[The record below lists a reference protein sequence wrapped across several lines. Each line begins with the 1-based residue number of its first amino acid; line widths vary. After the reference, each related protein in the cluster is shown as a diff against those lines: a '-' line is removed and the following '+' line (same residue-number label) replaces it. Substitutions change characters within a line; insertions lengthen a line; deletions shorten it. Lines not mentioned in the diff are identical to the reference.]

1 MNTLPPASPRRDEW
15 RKTQRISLNHTLLK
29 ILLANLFL
37 MTIYEMLKQQLFPHI
52 TIWQSHI
59 VTIIFSS
66 SVTTMIAFL
75 VLRRW
80 NLLYDRAIAELE
92 RRVAAETALHTSE
105 QRYREQL
112 HFLQSLIDSLP
123 TPLFYK
129 DTEGIYQ
136 GCNQKFA
143 EMLGFSKE
151 EIVGKTVYEISPP
164 QQADKYYTMDN
175 ALFANPGA
183 QVYEYTVVGSDGARS
198 DVVFHKATYNRADGT
213 LGGLVGV
220 ILDISAHKQTEEAL
234 SRRAAQLTLLSNVS
248 SEIAALLHL
257 EDIFH
262 RITTLV
268 QERFGYHHVG
278 LFSVDHERG
287 ILEMRS
293 RAGAFDHL
301 FPPEHTITFG
311 DGMVGWV
318 GQHGQTLLANDVEA
332 EPRYVNFYPDVLPT
346 QSELSVPIRLGEH
359 GDEEIVGVI
368 DVQSPEPD
376 AFDEI
381 DVMVIETLADQVAV
395 AIANARL
402 YQDVQ
407 RELREREQAEAA
419 LRASEARYHT
429 ISDLISDIAYAFRVE
444 ENGSLSC
451 EWMTGPFDQLN
462 KINATQITIAE
473 IEQWIH
479 PADLPAFQKA
489 NQNLLAGEPQEIEIR
504 LGNGDVEETWLYIRN
519 HPVWDMTSQRVVRII
534 GAAQDITERKQM
546 EQQILRTER
555 LAAMGHI
562 TATLAHEIKNPLQ
575 AIRSNLE
582 LVRDFPLESD
592 ERTESLNLSYH
603 EIERLTEIT
612 ERILS
617 FSRAGKLEQRPVKLP
632 RRVRHILDLL
642 RPSLQKNDI
651 TVQLDLPPDLPPV
664 LGEAEQI
671 EQVLLNLIL
680 NAIEAMRNGGVLGI
694 DAQIKPN
701 TVELNFSNDG
711 PPILEKRLPHI
722 FEPFF
727 TTKPDGIGLGL
738 FISHHIIGQ
747 HNGALRAENLPDEQG
762 VVFTIELPRADIDVD
777 QNAERE
783 AVA

>member
-1 MNTLPPASPRRDEW
+1 MKTSQSAPSRRDEFQ
-15 RKTQRISLNHTLLK
+15 KTPRFNLNRTLFK
-29 ILLANLFL
+29 ILLVTLL
-37 MTIYEMLKQQLFPHI
+37 VMTMYEVTKQQFFPQI
-52 TIWQSHI
+52 TFWQSNI

-66 SVTTMIAFL
+66 LITTLIAYL
-75 VLRRW
+75 ALRHW
-80 NLLYDRAIAELE
+80 NQLHDRAIEELE
-92 RRVAAETALHTSE
+92 RRVAAEAALHTSE
-105 QRYREQL
+105 QRGREQL
-112 HFLQSLIDSLP
+112 HFWQSLIDSLP

-129 DTEGIYQ
+129 GTDGVYQ

-143 EMLGFSKE
+143 EMLGRSKD
-151 EIVGKTVYEISPP
+151 EIIGKTVYEVSPP
-164 QQADKYYTMDN
+164 KHAEKYDEMDST
-175 ALFANPGA
+175 LFDNPGT
-183 QVYEYTVVGSDGARS
+183 QVYEYPVAGSDGTFK
-198 DVVFHKATYNRADGT
+198 DVVFHKATYHRADGT

-262 RITTLV
+262 RITSLV
-268 QERFGYHHVG
+268 QRRFGYHHVG
-278 LFSVDHERG
+278 LFSVDHARG
-287 ILEMRS
+287 ILEMRA

-301 FPPEHTITFG
+301 FPPEHEITYG

-318 GQHGQTLLANDVEA
+318 AEHGQTLLANDVEA
-332 EPRYVNFYPDVLPT
+332 EPHYVNFYPDVLPT
-346 QSELSVPIRLGEH
+346 QSELSIPIRLGEN
-359 GDEEIVGVI
+359 EEIVGVL
-368 DVQSPEPD
+368 DLQSPEPD

-381 DVMVIETLADQVAV
+381 DVMVMETLADQIAV

-444 ENGSLSC
+444 ENGALYC
-451 EWMTGPFDQLN
+451 EWMTGPFNRLN
-462 KINATQITIAE
+462 EINATQITIDE
-473 IEQWIH
+473 IERWIH
-479 PADLPAFQKA
+479 PDDLPAFREAQEL
-489 NQNLLAGEPQEIEIR
+489 LLAGEPQEIEIR
-504 LGNGDVEETWLYIRN
+504 LGDDEDVKETWLHIRN
-519 HPVWDMTSQRVVRII
+519 HPVWDMTEQRVVRVI

-582 LVRDFPLESD
+582 LVRDFPLELD
-592 ERTESLNLSYH
+592 ERIESLNLIYR

-617 FSRAGKLEQRPVKLP
+617 FSRSGKLEKHPVKLR
-632 RRVRHILDLL
+632 RRVRHTLDLL
-642 RPSLQKNDI
+642 QPSLQKNDI
-651 TVQLDLPPDLPPV
+651 TVKLNLPPDLPPA

-671 EQVLLNLIL
+671 DQVLLNLTL
-680 NAIEAMRNGGVLGI
+680 NAIEAMRNGGILEI
-694 DAQIKPN
+694 TAQAEPEM
-701 TVELNFSNDG
+701 VELNLINSG
-711 PPILEKRLPHI
+711 PPIPEKRLPHL

-727 TTKPDGIGLGL
+727 TTKPEGIGLGL

-747 HNGALRAENLPDEQG
+747 HNGTLKAENLPEERG
-762 VVFTIELPRADIDVD
+762 VTFNIELPRADIDANQD
-777 QNAERE
+777 AEME
-783 AVA
+783 TKE

>member
-1 MNTLPPASPRRDEW
+1 
-15 RKTQRISLNHTLLK
+15 
-29 ILLANLFL
+29 
-37 MTIYEMLKQQLFPHI
+37 MTIYEVIKQQLFPQI

-66 SVTTMIAFL
+66 TVTTLIAFL

-80 NLLYDRAIAELE
+80 NLLYDRAIEELG
-92 RRVAAETALHTSE
+92 RRVVAETALHTSE

-112 HFLQSLIDSLP
+112 RFLQFLIDSLP

-129 DTEGIYQ
+129 DTNGIYQ
-136 GCNQKFA
+136 GCNRQFA
-143 EMLGFSKE
+143 EMLNLSKE

-164 QQADKYYTMDN
+164 EQAAKYEKMDN
-175 ALFANPGA
+175 ALFENPGT
-183 QVYEYTVVGSDGARS
+183 QVYEYTVIGSDGSRR
-198 DVVFHKATYNRADGT
+198 DVVFHKATYDRADGT

-220 ILDISAHKQTEEAL
+220 ILDISDHKATEETL
-234 SRRAAQLTLLSNVS
+234 SRRAAQLILLSNIS
-248 SEIAALLHL
+248 SEIAALLQL

-262 RITTLV
+262 HITALV
-268 QERFGYHHVG
+268 QRRFGYHHVG

-301 FPPEHTITFG
+301 FPPEHKITFG

-318 GQHGQTLLANDVEA
+318 GQHGQTLLANDVAA
-332 EPRYVNFYPDVLPT
+332 EPHYVNFYPDVIPT
-346 QSELSVPIRLGEH
+346 QSELSVPIRLGEN
-359 GDEEIVGVI
+359 EELVGVL
-368 DVQSPEPD
+368 DLQSPERN

-402 YQDVQ
+402 YQEVQ

-429 ISDLISDIAYAFRVE
+429 ISDLISDIAYAFRIE
-444 ENGSLSC
+444 ADGTLYC
-451 EWMTGPFDQLN
+451 EWITGPFSRLN
-462 KINATQITIAE
+462 EINTTQASRKE
-473 IEQWIH
+473 IERWIH
-479 PADLPAFQKA
+479 PDDLLIFQEA
-489 NQNLLAGEPQEIEIR
+489 NERLLAGEPQEIEVR
-504 LGNGDVEETWLYIRN
+504 LKDGDVEETWLHIRN
-519 HPVWDMTSQRVVRII
+519 HPVWDMASQRVVRVI

-592 ERTESLNLSYH
+592 ERTESLNLSYR

-617 FSRAGKLEQRPVKLP
+617 FSRSGQLKKLP
-632 RRVRHILDLL
+632 VEIPHRVRHILNLL
-642 RPSLQKNDI
+642 QPSLHKNDI
-651 TVQLDLPPDLPPV
+651 AVKLDLPSDLPPV

-671 EQVLLNLIL
+671 EQVLLNLVL
-680 NAIEAMRNGGVLGI
+680 NAIEAMRNGGALEI
-694 DAQIKPN
+694 TAQPKPE
-701 TVELNFSNDG
+701 TVELHFINNG
-711 PPILEKRLPHI
+711 PPIPEKRIPHI

-727 TTKPDGIGLGL
+727 TTKPEGIGLGL

-747 HNGALRAENLPDEQG
+747 HNGALRVENLPDEQG
-762 VVFTIELPRADIDVD
+762 VAFTVQLPRADVN
-777 QNAERE
+777 QNDERE
-783 AVA
+783 AMA

>member
-1 MNTLPPASPRRDEW
+1 MNTLPPASSRRDEW
-15 RKTQRISLNHTLLK
+15 QKTQRISLNHTLLK
-29 ILLANLFL
+29 ILLASLLL
-37 MTIYEMLKQQLFPHI
+37 MTLYEVTKQQLFPQI
-52 TIWQSHI
+52 TIWQSHFI
-59 VTIIFSS
+59 TIIFSS
-66 SVTTMIAFL
+66 LVTTLMAFL

-80 NLLYDRAIAELE
+80 NLLYDRAIEELG
-92 RRVAAETALHTSE
+92 RRVVAETALHASE

-112 HFLQSLIDSLP
+112 RFLQFLIDSLP

-129 DTEGIYQ
+129 DTNGIYQ
-136 GCNQKFA
+136 GCNRQFA
-143 EMLGFSKE
+143 EMLDLSKE

-164 QQADKYYTMDN
+164 EQAAKYEKMDN
-175 ALFANPGA
+175 ALFENPGT
-183 QVYEYTVVGSDGARS
+183 QVYEYEVVDSDGES
-198 DVVFHKATYNRADGT
+198 KNVVFHKATYDRADGK

-220 ILDISAHKQTEEAL
+220 ILDISEHKRTEKAL
-234 SRRAAQLTLLSNVS
+234 SRRASQLTLLSNVS
-248 SEIAALLHL
+248 SEIAALLQL

-262 RITTLV
+262 HITSLV

-278 LFSVDHERG
+278 LFSVAHERG
-287 ILEMRS
+287 LLEMRS

-332 EPRYVNFYPDVLPT
+332 EPHYVNFYPDVLPT
-346 QSELSVPIRLGEH
+346 QSELSVPIRLGK
-359 GDEEIVGVI
+359 DEEIVGVL
-368 DVQSPEPD
+368 DLQSPERN

-381 DVMVIETLADQVAV
+381 DVMVMETLADQIAV

-407 RELREREQAEAA
+407 RELHERRQAEAA

-429 ISDLISDIAYAFRVE
+429 ISDLISDIAYAFRVA
-444 ENGSLSC
+444 GDGTLHC

-462 KINATQITIAE
+462 EINAAHITVAE

-479 PADLPAFQKA
+479 PEDLPAFQEA
-489 NQNLLAGEPQEIEIR
+489 NARLLTGEPQEINIR
-504 LGNGDVEETWLYIRN
+504 LKDEGAEDTWLHIRN
-519 HPVWDMTSQRVVRII
+519 HPVWDMKSQRVVRII

-592 ERTESLNLSYH
+592 ERTESLNLCYY

-612 ERILS
+612 ERILG
-617 FSRAGKLEQRPVKLP
+617 FSRAGKLEKRPVKLP
-632 RRVRHILDLL
+632 HRVRHTLDLL
-642 RPSLQKNDI
+642 QPSLQKNDI
-651 TVQLDLPPDLPPV
+651 SVRLDLPSELPPV
-664 LGEAEQI
+664 WGEAEQI

-680 NAIEAMRNGGVLGI
+680 NAVEAMRNGGALKI
-694 DAQIKPN
+694 TAQPKPE
-701 TVELNFSNDG
+701 TVELHFINNG
-711 PPILEKRLPHI
+711 PPIPEKRIPHI

-727 TTKPDGIGLGL
+727 TTKPEGIGLGL

-747 HNGALRAENLPDEQG
+747 HNGTLKAKNISDEQG
-762 VVFTIELPRADIDVD
+762 VAFIIELPRADVH
-777 QNAERE
+777 QNDKRE

>member
-1 MNTLPPASPRRDEW
+1 MKTSQPAPSRRDEFQ
-15 RKTQRISLNHTLLK
+15 KAQKFNLNHALLK
-29 ILLANLFL
+29 ILLVSLL
-37 MTIYEMLKQQLFPHI
+37 VMTVYEVTKQQLFPQI
-52 TIWQSHI
+52 TLWQSHA

-66 SVTTMIAFL
+66 LLTTLIAYL
-75 VLRRW
+75 ALRYW
-80 NLLYDRAIAELE
+80 NQLHDRAIEELE
-92 RRVAAETALHTSE
+92 RRVAVEAALHTSE
-105 QRYREQL
+105 QRYHEQL
-112 HFLQSLIDSLP
+112 HFWQSLIDSLP

-129 DTEGIYQ
+129 DMGGIYQ

-143 EMLGFSKE
+143 EMLGRSKE
-151 EIVGKTVYEISPP
+151 EIIGKTVYEISPP
-164 QQADKYYTMDN
+164 KHAEKYDEMDKT
-175 ALFANPGA
+175 LFDNPGT
-183 QVYEYTVVGSDGARS
+183 QVYEYPVVGSNGTFK
-198 DVVFHKATYNRADGT
+198 DVVFHKATYHHADGA

-220 ILDISAHKQTEEAL
+220 ILDISEHKQTEEAL

-262 RITTLV
+262 RITSLV
-268 QERFGYHHVG
+268 QRRFGYHHVG

-301 FPPEHTITFG
+301 FPPEHEITYG

-318 GQHGQTLLANDVEA
+318 AQHGQTLLANDVEA
-332 EPRYVNFYPDVLPT
+332 EPHYVNFYPDVLPT
-346 QSELSVPIRLGEH
+346 QSELSIPIRLGEV
-359 GDEEIVGVI
+359 EEIVGVL
-368 DVQSPEPD
+368 DLQSPEPD

-381 DVMVIETLADQVAV
+381 DVMVMETLADQIAV

-407 RELREREQAEAA
+407 RELHEREQAEAA

-429 ISDLISDIAYAFRVE
+429 ISDLISDIAYAFRVQKD
-444 ENGSLSC
+444 GTLYC
-451 EWMTGPFDQLN
+451 EWMTGPFNRLN
-462 KINATQITIAE
+462 EINATQITIDE
-473 IEQWIH
+473 VESWIH
-479 PADLPAFQKA
+479 HDDLSTFQEA
-489 NQNLLAGEPQEIEIR
+489 NERLLAGEPQEIDVR
-504 LGNGDVEETWLYIRN
+504 LEDVDVEETWLHIRN
-519 HPVWDMTSQRVVRII
+519 HPVWDMTKQRVVRII

-582 LVRDFPLESD
+582 LVRDFPLELD
-592 ERTESLNLSYH
+592 ERVESLNLIYR

-617 FSRAGKLEQRPVKLP
+617 FSRSGKLEKRPVEIP
-632 RRVRHILDLL
+632 HRVRHTLDLL
-642 RPSLQKNDI
+642 QPSLQKNDI
-651 TVQLDLPPDLPPV
+651 TVKLQLPPDLPPA

-671 EQVLLNLIL
+671 DQVLLNLTL
-680 NAIEAMRNGGVLGI
+680 NAIEAMRNGGTLKI
-694 DAQIKPN
+694 TAQAKSEM
-701 TVELNFSNDG
+701 VELNLINSG
-711 PPILEKRLPHI
+711 PPIPEKRLPHL

-727 TTKPDGIGLGL
+727 TTKPKGIGLGL

-747 HNGALRAENLPDEQG
+747 HNGTLKAENLPEERG
-762 VVFTIELPRADIDVD
+762 VIFNIELPRADIDANQD
-777 QNAERE
+777 AEME
-783 AVA
+783 TVE

>member
-1 MNTLPPASPRRDEW
+1 MKAAQTAPSRRNEF
-15 RKTQRISLNHTLLK
+15 QRPQKFNLNRALLK
-29 ILLANLFL
+29 ILLINLL
-37 MTIYEMLKQQLFPHI
+37 VMTIYEIAKQLFYPQI
-52 TIWQSHI
+52 TLWQSHV
-59 VTIIFSS
+59 VTIVFSS
-66 SVTTMIAFL
+66 LVTTLIAFL
-75 VLRRW
+75 MLRGW
-80 NLLYDRAIAELE
+80 NQLYDRAIQELD
-92 RRVAAETALHTSE
+92 RRVAAEAALQASE

-129 DTEGIYQ
+129 DTNGIYQ

-143 EMLGFSKE
+143 EMLGISKE
-151 EIVGKTVYEISPP
+151 EIIGKTVYEISPRK
-164 QQADKYYTMDN
+164 QAEKYEKMDN
-175 ALFANPGA
+175 TLFEKPGT
-183 QVYEYTVVGSDGARS
+183 QIYEYPVVGSDGTS
-198 DVVFHKATYNRADGT
+198 QDVVFHKATYQHADGT

-220 ILDISAHKQTEEAL
+220 ILDISEHKQTEEAL

-262 RITTLV
+262 RITSLV
-268 QERFGYHHVG
+268 QRRFGYHHVG
-278 LFSVDHERG
+278 LFSVDHEQD

-318 GQHGQTLLANDVEA
+318 AQHGQTLLANDVEA
-332 EPRYVNFYPDVLPT
+332 EPHYVNFYPDVLPT
-346 QSELSVPIRLGEH
+346 QSELSIPIRLGE
-359 GDEEIVGVI
+359 DEEIVGVL
-368 DVQSPEPD
+368 DLQSPEPN

-381 DVMVIETLADQVAV
+381 DVMVMETLADQIAV

-407 RELREREQAEAA
+407 RELRERKQAEAA

-429 ISDLISDIAYAFRVE
+429 ISDLISDIAYAFRVKE
-444 ENGSLSC
+444 DGTLYC
-451 EWMTGPFDQLN
+451 EWMTGPFNRLN
-462 KINATQITIAE
+462 EINATQITTDE
-473 IEQWIH
+473 IERWIH
-479 PADLPAFQKA
+479 HDDLPAFQEA
-489 NQNLLAGEPQEIEIR
+489 QEHLLAGEPQEVEVR
-504 LGNGDVEETWLYIRN
+504 LVNEDVEETWLHIRN
-519 HPVWDMTSQRVVRII
+519 HPVWDMTEQRVVRVI

-582 LVRDFPLESD
+582 LVRDFPLELD
-592 ERTESLNLSYH
+592 ERVESLNLIYR

-617 FSRAGKLEQRPVKLP
+617 FSRSGKLEKRPVEIP
-632 RRVRHILDLL
+632 HRVRHTLNLL
-642 RPSLQKNDI
+642 QPSLQKRDI
-651 TVQLDLPPDLPPV
+651 TVKLNLPPDLPPA

-671 EQVLLNLIL
+671 DQVFLNLIL
-680 NAIEAMRNGGVLGI
+680 NAIEAMRNGGTLEI
-694 DAQIKPN
+694 TAQVEPEM
-701 TVELNFSNDG
+701 VELNLVNSG
-711 PPILEKRLPHI
+711 PPIPEKRLPHI

-727 TTKPDGIGLGL
+727 TTKPEGIGLGL

-747 HNGALRAENLPDEQG
+747 HNGTLKAKNLPDEQG
-762 VVFTIELPRADIDVD
+762 VTFNIELPRADIDTNQD
-777 QNAERE
+777 AKME
-783 AVA
+783 AGE